1 MSAEILDH
9 GQQLDLRT
17 RRGADFELLISLLDV
32 PLPAGVPVDITG
44 STGVSRIF
52 CPGQPDIVFSAVVDG
67 PAGTITISLSA
78 GQTLSMTQDWQYT
91 MGYKNAAGRT
101 RALLFGA
108 LRVSQEA
115 L

>member
-1 MSAEILDH
+1 MAEILDH

-17 RRGADFELLISLLDV
+17 RRGADFELPITLLTE

-44 STGVSRIF
+44 STCVSRIF
-52 CPGQPDIVFSAVVDG
+52 SAGQPDIVFSAVVAG
-67 PAGTITISLSA
+67 PTGTITISLSA
-78 GQTLSMTQDWQYT
+78 GQTLAMTQDWQYV
-91 MGYKNAAGRT
+91 MGYKDASGST

-108 LRVSQEA
+108 FRVSQEA